1 MSVTTHGKNS
11 SSWLVAVISEVLHM
25 IWKDIEGYEGLYQVS
40 DTGEVRGLDRKT
52 TGNRNRTIKGTV
64 LKKGKTTTGYW
75 LVVLSK
81 DGKSRTHKVHRLVA
95 KVFINNP
102 QGKPNVNHIDNN
114 PLNNN
119 VENLEW
125 CTQSE
130 NVAHAYRIG
139 AHVGRAKPRV
149 ATDEVVEAILAEY
162 IPYDRQHSIRA
173 ICKRMGIKDVTIY
186 GAVNKRKRA
195 AL

>member
-1 MSVTTHGKNS
+1 MKGVNGM
-11 SSWLVAVISEVLHM
+11 V
-25 IWKDIEGYEGLYQVS
+25 WKDIEGYEGLYQVS

-52 TGNRNRTIKGTV
+52 TGNRHRTIKGTV

-81 DGKSRTHKVHRLVA
+81 DGKSKTHKVHRLVA
-95 KVFINNP
+95 KAFIENP
-102 QGKPNVNHIDNN
+102 LGKPNVNHIDNN

-119 VENLEW
+119 VSNLEW

-139 AHVGRAKPRV
+139 AHKKRPMPNV
-149 ATDEVVEAILAEY
+149 ATDEVLAAIMAEY

-186 GAVNKRKRA
+186 NAIKRKCN